1 MIPKDDFDEAW
12 DSMSH
17 TPSEY
22 REEIRSLR
30 ARIVQYLKDIEDL
43 HQQLHAVNVDWIKSQ
58 DEIQILRERIR
69 VLRNE

>member
-22 REEIRSLR
+22 REEVRSLR
-30 ARIVQYLKDIEDL
+30 SRITQYLKDIEEL
-43 HQQLHAVNVDWIKSQ
+43 QQQLHAVNVDWIKSQ
-58 DEIQILRERIR
+58 DEIQTLRERIR
-69 VLRNE
+69 ALRNE

>member
-1 MIPKDDFDEAW
+1 MIPKDDFDEVW

-17 TPSEY
+17 TASEY

-43 HQQLHAVNVDWIKSQ
+43 QQQLHAVNVDWIKSQ
-58 DEIQILRERIR
+58 DEIQILRDRIR
-69 VLRNE
+69 ALRNE

>member
-22 REEIRSLR
+22 REEIRGLR
-30 ARIVQYLKDIEDL
+30 ARILQYVKDIEEL
-43 HQQLHAVNVDWIKSQ
+43 RQRLHAVNVDWIKSQ
-58 DEIQILRERIR
+58 DEIQTLRERIR
-69 VLRNE
+69 ALRNE